1 MLIRTNASY
10 VRVNQH
16 FIQKLLINQK
26 MAKPIKETPILK
38 GKDAVNF
45 SQKMKEAENKKVSA
59 QRLSE
64 IKKNAMCLQSAF

>member
-1 MLIRTNASY
+1 
-10 VRVNQH
+10 
-16 FIQKLLINQK
+16 

-64 IKKNAMCLQSAF
+64 IKKNAMCLQSAFQ